1 MSNLAQR
8 ILTAIV
14 AIPLI
19 LAGIYLDASHWGVT
33 AISGVAA
40 VLAGDEFLRMHF
52 RDGVPRRVRTTF
64 AICAL
69 ALVVGTAAKTPVS
82 LFAPLACAGALVLA
96 IVVLSLRQEERN
108 AGTALVN
115 AWAGWV
121 YVPVLLAVWPLLKRD
136 IGPHW
141 LTIVIAAAFLS
152 DSVAYFVGRA
162 LGRHPLYPAVSP
174 KKTIEG
180 AFGGLLGGVLA
191 LLGMGSFWLL
201 PELPWVDAIVL
212 GIVGSVLGQAGDL
225 VESMLKRTCGVKD
238 SGAVLPGHGGML
250 DRIDALLFVAPLLY
264 FYNQIRVAFG
274 L

>member
-8 ILTAIV
+8 IMTALV
-14 AIPLI
+14 AIPLL
-19 LAGIYLDASHWGVT
+19 LAAIYLDASHWGVT
-33 AISGVAA
+33 AISGLAA

-52 RDGVPRRVRTTF
+52 QDGIPRRVRYTF
-64 AICAL
+64 GICAL
-69 ALVVGTAAKTPVS
+69 ALVVGSAAPTPIS

-96 IVVLSLRQEERN
+96 LVVLSLRQEERK
-108 AGTALVN
+108 AGTDLVS

-121 YVPVLLAVWPLLKRD
+121 YIPVLLAVWPLLKRD
-136 IGPHW
+136 IGPSW

-162 LGRHPLYPAVSP
+162 FGKHPLYPAVSP
-174 KKTIEG
+174 KKTVEG
-180 AFGGLLGGVLA
+180 AIGGLLGGVLA

-201 PELPWVDAIVL
+201 PELPRVDAVVL
-212 GIVGSVLGQAGDL
+212 GIVGSILGQTGDL

-264 FYNQIRVAFG
+264 FYHQLRVAFG
-274 L
+274 F